1 MRKGRTVFIIGL
13 VVVAGVFA
21 GLFDMPQYANSWL
34 AKLPFSLPH
43 IPERPFQL
51 GLDLQGGIHLVYAA
65 DLSHIAS
72 VDYDSAMAG
81 LRDVIERRVNLFGVK
96 EPLVQAGVNKGTGRL
111 IVELAG
117 IQDPGQ
123 AIALI
128 GQTPY
133 LEFRETKSNYSEII
147 EKNQKLFQE
156 GKTDLEDPYAS
167 TALTGRYLKKAEIG
181 FDSLS
186 QEPLVLLQF
195 DNEGAK
201 IFEDLTQKN
210 LGKPI
215 AIFLDG
221 QLLQA
226 PTVQGV
232 IAGGNAQITGQFT
245 IEEAKTIVRNLNAGA
260 LPIPI
265 TLISQQS
272 VGATLGQDSLTR
284 SLKAG
289 IGGFIAVIVFMALW
303 YRLPGLLA
311 SLALLLYVVLLLAIF
326 KFISLTFT
334 LAGIAGF
341 ILSIGMAV
349 DANVLVFS
357 RMREELKGGRTLSGA
372 LAEGFKRAWPSIWD
386 GNVTAMLVALILFWF
401 GSSFVQGFAFTLLL
415 GTITSM
421 FTALFITRNFLRV
434 FEGTLLQKFKWL
446 W

>member
-1 MRKGRTVFIIGL
+1 MRKGKTLLIVGIIL
-13 VVVAGVFA
+13 VAGIAA
-21 GLFDMPQYANSWL
+21 GFFDIPQYANSW
-34 AKLPFSLPH
+34 AKKLPFSLPV
-43 IPERPFQL
+43 IPEKPFQL
-51 GLDLQGGIHLVYAA
+51 GLDLQGGIHLVYEA
-65 DLSHIAS
+65 DVSQITSSDYAS
-72 VDYDSAMAG
+72 AIQGV
-81 LRDVIERRVNLFGVK
+81 RDVIERRVNLFGVK
-96 EPLVQAGVNKGTGRL
+96 EPLVQTGGKGEKRRL

-117 IQDPGQ
+117 IQDPKQ
-123 AIALI
+123 AIQLI

-133 LEFRETKSNYSEII
+133 LEFRETKPNYSEII
-147 EKNQKLFQE
+147 EKNQQLLKEEETNFEEPFAATL
-156 GKTDLEDPYAS
+156 
-167 TALTGRYLKKAEIG
+167 LTGRYLKKAEIG
-181 FDSLS
+181 FDSVS
-186 QEPLVLLQF
+186 NEPLVLLQF
-195 DNEGAK
+195 DDEGAK

-210 LGKPI
+210 LGKPL

-232 IAGGNAQITGQFT
+232 IAGGRAQITGKFT

-272 VGATLGQDSLTR
+272 VGATLGHDSLFR

-289 IGGFIAVIVFMALW
+289 IGGFIAVIVFMVLF

-311 SLALLLYVVLLLAIF
+311 SFALLLYVVFLLAIF
-326 KFISLTFT
+326 KFISLTLT

-357 RMREELKGGRTLSGA
+357 RMREELKGGRTLGGA

-401 GSSFVQGFAFTLLL
+401 GSSFVQGFAFTLIL
-415 GTITSM
+415 GTLMSM
-421 FTALFITRNFLRV
+421 FTALFITRNFLRM

>member
-1 MRKGRTVFIIGL
+1 M
-13 VVVAGVFA
+13 
-21 GLFDMPQYANSWL
+21 Y
-34 AKLPFSLPH
+34 
-43 IPERPFQL
+43 E
-51 GLDLQGGIHLVYAA
+51 A
-65 DLSHIAS
+65 DLSGVPSPSDH
-72 VDYDSAMAG
+72 DSAMEG

-96 EPLVQAGVNKGTGRL
+96 EPLVQSSGKGDTRRL

-117 IQDPGQ
+117 IQEPQ
-123 AIALI
+123 EAIALI

-133 LEFRETKSNYSEII
+133 LEFRETKQNYTEII
-147 EKNQKLFQE
+147 ENNQKLFQE
-156 GKTDLEDPYAS
+156 GKTDFVDPYAS

-195 DNEGAK
+195 DEQGAT

-221 QLLQA
+221 QLLQS
-226 PTVQGV
+226 PTVQGI
-232 IAGGNAQITGQFT
+232 IAGGRAQITGKFT
-245 IEEAKTIVRNLNAGA
+245 VEEAKTIVRNLNAGA

-265 TLISQQS
+265 TLLSQQS
-272 VGATLGQDSLTR
+272 IGATLGQDSLAK

-289 IGGFIAVIVFMALW
+289 IGGFIAVIVFMVLF

-311 SLALLLYVVLLLAIF
+311 SLALVLYVVFLLSIF

-357 RMREELKGGRTLSGA
+357 RMREELKAGRTLAGS
-372 LAEGFKRAWPSIWD
+372 LSEGFKRAWPSIWD

-401 GSSFVQGFAFTLLL
+401 GSSFVQGFAFTLIL
-415 GTITSM
+415 GTLMSM
-421 FTALFITRNFLRV
+421 FTALFITRNFLRM
-434 FEGTLLQKFKWL
+434 FEETFLGKFKWL

>member
-1 MRKGRTVFIIGL
+1 MRKGRTFLTVGIIL
-13 VVVAGVFA
+13 IAGIAA
-21 GLFDMPQYANSWL
+21 GFFDMPQYANSL
-34 AKLPFSLPH
+34 AKKLPFSLPS
-43 IPERPFQL
+43 IPDKSFQL
-51 GLDLQGGIHLVYAA
+51 GLDLQGGIHLVYEA
-65 DLSHIAS
+65 DLSQITSA
-72 VDYDSAMAG
+72 DYDSAMQG

-96 EPLVQAGVNKGTGRL
+96 EPLVQTEGKREKRRL

-117 IQDPGQ
+117 MQDPSQ

-133 LEFRETKSNYSEII
+133 LEFRETKPDYSQII
-147 EKNQKLFQE
+147 EKNQELFKE
-156 GKTDLEDPYAS
+156 GKTDFTDPYAS
-167 TALTGRYLKKAEIG
+167 TALTGRYLKKAELG

-195 DNEGAK
+195 DDEGAK
-201 IFEDLTQKN
+201 IFEELTQKN
-210 LGKPI
+210 LGKPV

-232 IAGGNAQITGQFT
+232 IAGGRAQITGKFT

-272 VGATLGQDSLTR
+272 IGATLGHDSLAK

-311 SLALLLYVVLLLAIF
+311 SLALVLYVVLLLAIF

-357 RMREELKGGRTLSGA
+357 RMREELKEGRSLSGA

-434 FEGTLLQKFKWL
+434 FEGTFLQKFKWL

>member
-1 MRKGRTVFIIGL
+1 MRKGRTLFIVGSIL
-13 VVVAGVFA
+13 IAGIAASFFA
-21 GLFDMPQYANSWL
+21 LPEYANSW
-34 AKLPFSLPH
+34 AKKLPFSLPS
-43 IPERPFQL
+43 IPEKPFQL
-51 GLDLQGGIHLVYAA
+51 GLDLQGGIHLVYEANV
-65 DLSHIAS
+65 SGIS
-72 VDYDSAMAG
+72 SSEQDSAMAG

-96 EPLVQAGVNKGTGRL
+96 EPLVQAGVNAGKGRL

-117 IQDPGQ
+117 IKDPGQ

-133 LEFRETKSNYSEII
+133 LEFREPKQNYSEII
-147 EKNQKLFQE
+147 ENNQKLFQE
-156 GKTDLEDPYAS
+156 GKTDFEDPYAL
-167 TALTGRYLKKAEIG
+167 TPLTGRYLKKAEIG

-195 DNEGAK
+195 NEEGAK

-232 IAGGNAQITGQFT
+232 IPGGNAQITGQFT

-272 VGATLGQDSLTR
+272 VGATLGHDSLAR

-289 IGGFIAVIVFMALW
+289 IGGFIAVIVFMVLF

-311 SLALLLYVVLLLAIF
+311 SFALLLYVVFLLAIF

-357 RMREELKGGRTLSGA
+357 RMREELKAGRTLSGA
-372 LAEGFKRAWPSIWD
+372 LAEGFKRAWPAIWD
-386 GNVTAMLVALILFWF
+386 GNVTALLIAFILFWF
-401 GSSFVQGFAFTLLL
+401 GSSFVQGFAFTLIF
-415 GTITSM
+415 GTLMSM

-434 FEGTLLQKFKWL
+434 FERTFLEKFRWL
-446 W
+446 Y